1 MLDFSNKEFVRSFH
15 WSDISCDREME
26 TTEIVLGRTY
36 TKHGKGT
43 ATTIV
48 VDCWKVWDPSVKL
61 NKFVYFGGV
70 ARQHPND
77 TKITLKEGLEVAE
90 EKAFTNPDF
99 MFTFQDLVDIDV
111 IVSLME
117 VYASGVPME
126 MIRTS
131 EEKNMMELEQA
142 L

>member
-1 MLDFSNKEFVRSFH
+1 MK
-15 WSDISCDREME
+15 
-26 TTEIVLGRTY
+26 TTEIVMGRTY

-43 ATTIV
+43 ATTVV

-77 TKITLKEGLEVAE
+77 TKITLKEGLEVAA

-117 VYASGVPME
+117 VYASGVPKE

-131 EEKNMMELEQA
+131 EEKYMMESK
-142 L
+142 

>member
-43 ATTIV
+43 ATTVV

-61 NKFVYFGGV
+61 NKFVYYILNF
-70 ARQHPND
+70 
-77 TKITLKEGLEVAE
+77 
-90 EKAFTNPDF
+90 
-99 MFTFQDLVDIDV
+99 
-111 IVSLME
+111 
-117 VYASGVPME
+117 
-126 MIRTS
+126 
-131 EEKNMMELEQA
+131 
-142 L
+142 